1 VNDQVVLITGCSS
14 GIGLAAAVAFAQRG
28 ATVVATMRNL
38 DRSGDLRAA
47 LAAAGVGVD
56 VDVMQLDVTDDTSV
70 AAAVEAVV
78 AQHGRI
84 DVVVNNAGVG
94 CDGTMEELTLN
105 DFRDVLD
112 ANFFGVLRL
121 CKAVMPAMRER
132 GSGRLIAV
140 SSMAGTLGQPFNDA
154 YCASKFAL
162 EGLME
167 SLHPVAATFGVDVC
181 IVEPG
186 PVTGTFVDSSTGAG
200 ARAADSP
207 YVAVRERFSAVQ
219 RGAYEIAQTP
229 QEIAAVLLDVATTP
243 TPHLRYQTSDG
254 GSRLIGVK
262 IKDLTGERLTGL
274 TRSWIE

>member
-1 VNDQVVLITGCSS
+1 MNDDVVLITGCSS
-14 GIGLAAAVAFAQRG
+14 GIGLAAAVAFARDG

-38 DRSGDLRAA
+38 DRSGELRAA
-47 LAAAGVGVD
+47 LLAAAVNADIV
-56 VDVMQLDVTDDTSV
+56 QLDVTDDASV
-70 AAAVEAVV
+70 AVAVDSVV
-78 AQHGRI
+78 AEHGRI
-84 DVVVNNAGVG
+84 DVVVNNAGIG

-105 DFRDVLD
+105 DFRDVFD

-121 CKAVMPAMRER
+121 CKAVMPAMRKR
-132 GSGRLIAV
+132 GSGRLIVV
-140 SSMAGTLGQPFNDA
+140 SSMAGVLGQPFNDA

-200 ARAADSP
+200 VRAADSP
-207 YVAVRERFSAVQ
+207 YAAVRERFSAVQ

-229 QEIAAVLLDVATTP
+229 EEIAAVLLDVGTTP